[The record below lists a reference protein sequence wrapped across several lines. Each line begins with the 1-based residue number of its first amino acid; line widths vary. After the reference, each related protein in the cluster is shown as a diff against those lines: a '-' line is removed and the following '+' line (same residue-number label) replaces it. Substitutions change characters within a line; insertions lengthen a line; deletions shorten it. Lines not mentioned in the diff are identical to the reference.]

1 MEASMHGSFDRSGEA
16 DKGIYRS
23 WRIGYF
29 ALPALLVI
37 ALVGLAITH
46 PNMSSLISDAVQAE
60 FANAYLA
67 PETAPAQIAQPARA
81 VRTVKAN

>member
-1 MEASMHGSFDRSGEA
+1 MHGSFDRSDET
-16 DKGIYRS
+16 DKSIYRS

-29 ALPALLVI
+29 ALPVLLVI
-37 ALVGLAITH
+37 AMVGLAITH
-46 PNMSSLISDAVQAE
+46 PNLPSLVSDAVQAE
-60 FANAYLA
+60 FASAYLA

>member
-1 MEASMHGSFDRSGEA
+1 MEATMHGSFDRSGET
-16 DKGIYRS
+16 DKSIYRS
-23 WRIGYF
+23 WRIGVF

-60 FANAYLA
+60 FANTYLA
-67 PETAPAQIAQPARA
+67 PEIAPAQIAQPARE
-81 VRTVKAN
+81 VRTVRAN